1 MSASPPAASLPSA
14 KRPLE
19 DPSSPSG
26 PTDQPDAKRP
36 ALDKVIKDDEVDAK
50 STTPQTVTATEQTP
64 ATSHNGATDGQGDTV
79 VPDAPSTHGLSA
91 AQ

>member
-1 MSASPPAASLPSA
+1 MSSPPAPAQST

-36 ALDKVIKDDEVDAK
+36 ALDKVTKGEDNEEKKPAGKDSEARVVSSNGDTKGTDSSTNGTKVEAKDE
-50 STTPQTVTATEQTP
+50 
-64 ATSHNGATDGQGDTV
+64 QGD
-79 VPDAPSTHGLSA
+79 VPGRP
-91 AQ
+91 

>member
-1 MSASPPAASLPSA
+1 MSASPPTPIQSA

-36 ALDKVIKDDEVDAK
+36 ALDKVTKEEIDETAGQKVLGDEPADAK
-50 STTPQTVTATEQTP
+50 VEGGDSTNGVQTE
-64 ATSHNGATDGQGDTV
+64 SKDRKSV
-79 VPDAPSTHGLSA
+79 V
-91 AQ
+91 